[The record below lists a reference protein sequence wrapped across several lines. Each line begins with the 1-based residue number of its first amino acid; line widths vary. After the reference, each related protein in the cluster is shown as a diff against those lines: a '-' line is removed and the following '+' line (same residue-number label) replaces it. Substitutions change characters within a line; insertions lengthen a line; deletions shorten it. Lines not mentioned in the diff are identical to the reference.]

1 MTSVHPRYLA
11 LALAAST
18 LLAPAKPVATDNHTL
33 TAVPGITVGH
43 VTLAERP
50 TGCTVIL
57 ASPAAVAGVDVRGA
71 APGTR
76 ETDLLSPVNTVD
88 RVNAIV
94 LAGGSAFGLDAA
106 SGTVRWLDE
115 HGIGFETPAA
125 RVPIVPS
132 AILFDLGIG
141 DPKVRTTADCGYRA
155 SAAASAAPVPEGSV
169 GAGAGAAVGKMRGL
183 GRAMKGGIG
192 SAAIVMPDGL
202 IVAAL
207 VALNAYGDVVDPA
220 TGAVVAGVRTNDGR
234 ALADA
239 RRLLRESP
247 PAPPGAAENTTL
259 AVIATN
265 ARFTKPQAVKLA
277 QMAHDG
283 FARAIW
289 PVHTPADGDTVFALA
304 TASRTVPDD
313 LLLVGALAADATAEA
328 ILRAVRAATPV
339 AGLPAAKDLGH

>member
-1 MTSVHPRYLA
+1 VR
-11 LALAAST
+11 ASSSIAT
-18 LLAPAKPVATDNHTL
+18 LLASALLPGVTPGTTDNRTL

-57 ASPAAVAGVDVRGA
+57 ATPAAIAGVDVRGA

-76 ETDLLSPVNTVD
+76 ETDLLSPINTID

-115 HGIGFETPAA
+115 RGAGYETSVA
-125 RVPIVPS
+125 RVPLVPS
-132 AILFDLGIG
+132 AILFDLGVG
-141 DPKVRTTADCGYRA
+141 DPKIRPTADCGYRA
-155 SAAASAAPVPEGSV
+155 AAAASAEPVTEGSV
-169 GAGAGAAVGKMRGL
+169 GAGSGATVGKMRGL
-183 GRAMKGGIG
+183 NHAMKGGIG
-192 SAAIVMPDGL
+192 TAAVALPSGL

-207 VALNAYGDVVDPA
+207 VAVNAYGDVIDPA
-220 TGAVVAGVRTNDGR
+220 TGAVVAGVRTEDGR

-239 RRLLRESP
+239 RQLLRDSR
-247 PAPPGAAENTTL
+247 PAPPPAAENTTL
-259 AVIATN
+259 AVVATN
-265 ARFTKPQAVKLA
+265 ARLTKPQVAKLA

-283 FARAIW
+283 FARAIS

-304 TASRTVPDD
+304 TAGRTEPDD
-313 LLLVGALAADATAEA
+313 LLLVGALAADVTAEA
-328 ILRAVRAATPV
+328 ILRAVRAATSVPGV
-339 AGLPAAKDLGH
+339 PAVRDLGR